1 VLGFI
6 EKTESFHPVLLS
18 VVDVFLL
25 NREGHKLFKSRLLLL
40 LLGYY
45 YHLFVSQATHSVTKE
60 KERWEK
66 GERKKVKFAFHFAI
80 VRQKNT
86 A

>member
-1 VLGFI
+1 VAGFI
-6 EKTESFHPVLLS
+6 EKTESFHSFLLS
-18 VVDVFLL
+18 VVDVFLF
-25 NREGHKLFKSRLLLL
+25 NREGHKLFKIRLLLL
-40 LLGYY
+40 LLGCH

-66 GERKKVKFAFHFAI
+66 CERKAKVAFRFAI
-80 VRQKNT
+80 VRQENI